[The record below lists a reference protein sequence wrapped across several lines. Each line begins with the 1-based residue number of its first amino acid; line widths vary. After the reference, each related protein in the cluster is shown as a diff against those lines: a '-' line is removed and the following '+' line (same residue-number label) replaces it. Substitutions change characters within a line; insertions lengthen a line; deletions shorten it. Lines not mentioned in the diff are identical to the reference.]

1 MAMLVTH
8 LSAAAGALAWMTIEW
23 IKFKKPSVLGIVT
36 GMVAGLGTITP
47 ASGYVG
53 PGGALIIGLLAGTV
67 CFFMTQLV
75 KRVWKI
81 DDSLDVFPVHGVGG
95 IIGTFFAGI
104 FASTQLGAFS
114 GQGFGAGIETMSEQL
129 QVQLIGIVATL
140 VYTAVI
146 TFILLK
152 FTGLLTRGL
161 RVTKDEEAL
170 GLDLSLHEEDGYKL

>member
-1 MAMLVTH
+1 
-8 LSAAAGALAWMTIEW
+8 
-23 IKFKKPSVLGIVT
+23 
-36 GMVAGLGTITP
+36 MVAGLGTITP

-53 PGGALIIGLLAGTV
+53 PGGAVIIGLLAGIV

-95 IIGTFFAGI
+95 IIGTFLAGI

-114 GQGFGAGIETMSEQL
+114 GQGFGAGIATIGQQL
-129 QVQLIGIVATL
+129 QVQLIGIVSTL
-140 VYTAVI
+140 VYAAIV
-146 TFILLK
+146 TFLLLK
-152 FTGLLTRGL
+152 LTSLITKGL
-161 RVTKDEEAL
+161 RVTRDEESL